1 MTFTVTYRAKDG
13 ALTDE
18 VVEAASRAECVAE
31 CKQREITP
39 MSVREGR
46 VSARPRSGTS
56 AASPS
61 GRNKLRPSRG
71 AKRWR
76 TAILAV
82 LVLAVGVGV
91 WWWLAM
97 RPEPEQRDGQE
108 RVAPVRTVKPEAR
121 PKPKDFA
128 SAASV
133 PVVTNEVASTNKP
146 MTRRERMIAKYGKEP
161 VTVRPGGKYR
171 NGERLPEKR
180 SVFKFASEKEID
192 RIISAEPGHR
202 IIGRFPKGFIDRDF
216 KKSLEVPIEITAEDT
231 PEEAARKRQ
240 MISVKEQLQQ
250 AVKRGESL
258 EAILEDARKEVNA
271 LADFRDNMIKNLV
284 QLKKSGADP
293 QQIEDYYAAANKMLA
308 EKQIKPLMTPFQIQ
322 EKIERLKAL
331 REEATP

>member
-13 ALTDE
+13 ALADE

-31 CKQREITP
+31 CKQRGIVP
-39 MSVREGR
+39 VSVREGKVR
-46 VSARPRSGTS
+46 TDVARPPRPCCKGEGALATS
-56 AASPS
+56 RKVALVVA
-61 GRNKLRPSRG
+61 L
-71 AKRWR
+71 
-76 TAILAV
+76 AI
-82 LVLAVGVGV
+82 LAVGVGV

-97 RPEPEQRDGQE
+97 RPEPEQGDGQE
-108 RVAPVRTVKPEAR
+108 RVTPARTEKPETH
-121 PKPKDFA
+121 PKPKDSA
-128 SAASV
+128 SAASA

-192 RIISAEPGHR
+192 RIISAEPGRR

-216 KKSLEVPIEITAEDT
+216 KKSLEVPIEITDEDP
-231 PEEAARKRQ
+231 PEDAARKRP

-284 QLKKSGADP
+284 QLKKSGAEP